1 MAKYETHNMQKRNE
15 IKKKKSKENFKNLD
29 IFRKKNAIEN
39 LGKLKQLITKL
50 RALLWNKLSTIETIG
65 KRLWALLRYSIWVLR
80 INIYKIENYRF

>member
-50 RALLWNKLSTIETIG
+50 RALL
-65 KRLWALLRYSIWVLR
+65 
-80 INIYKIENYRF
+80 